1 MRRVKNISSRRNE
14 VVKRSRVRRRSA
26 KPERQPLKMP
36 EALSFQMPRIPGWL
50 PIAASVALV
59 VMITATVNFRAY
71 SSLSKEEQEHEE
83 LNQKVQQMTEE
94 NLGIQEEIY
103 YLKNDPE
110 TIEREAKKYGL
121 VRPDKK
127 VSRVGEV
134 DKAEASIN
142 RQTPTR

>member
-1 MRRVKNISSRRNE
+1 MRRVKNISSRKNE
-14 VVKRSRVRRRSA
+14 AVKRSRVRRRAA
-26 KPERQPLKMP
+26 KPERKPLKMP
-36 EALSFQMPRIPGWL
+36 EALSFRIPQWL
-50 PIAASVALV
+50 PIAVSVTLV

-71 SSLSKEEQEHEE
+71 SSLSKEEQVHEE

-127 VSRVGEV
+127 ISRVGEV
-134 DKAEASIN
+134 DNAEASIS

>member
-14 VVKRSRVRRRSA
+14 AVKRSRVRRRAA
-26 KPERQPLKMP
+26 KPERQPLRLP
-36 EALSFQMPRIPGWL
+36 EALSFQMPLIPRWL
-50 PIAASVALV
+50 PVAASITLV

-71 SSLSKEEQEHEE
+71 SSLSSEELEHDE

-110 TIEREAKKYGL
+110 TIEREAKRYGL

-134 DKAEASIN
+134 DKAEASTS

>member
-14 VVKRSRVRRRSA
+14 AVKRSRVRRRAA

-36 EALSFQMPRIPGWL
+36 EALSFQMPRIPRWL
-50 PIAASVALV
+50 PIAASVTLV

-71 SSLSKEEQEHEE
+71 SSLSKEEQQHEE

-127 VSRVGEV
+127 ISRVGEV
-134 DKAEASIN
+134 DKAEASTS